1 MVSFTIKKLR
11 CCIIN
16 TNNIFYFF
24 LFVIDVLFDTS
35 SGTFPSRLSL
45 DELAQ
50 GCRVKYERR
59 GGVENMNQKGTM
71 VEQYINK

>member
-1 MVSFTIKKLR
+1 ML
-11 CCIIN
+11 
-16 TNNIFYFF
+16 
-24 LFVIDVLFDTS
+24 VIDVLFDTS

-50 GCRVKYERR
+50 GCRVKYERGGGR
-59 GGVENMNQKGTM
+59 GRKHESKGTM

>member
-24 LFVIDVLFDTS
+24 LLVIDVLFDTS

-50 GCRVKYERR
+50 GCRVKYER
-59 GGVENMNQKGTM
+59 GGEGSKT
-71 VEQYINK
+71 